1 MLSIAVALSSFG
13 GVMHSQ
19 GEGAILGVFLPTENA
34 FHGPYG
40 DMSFATKN

>member
-1 MLSIAVALSSFG
+1 
-13 GVMHSQ
+13 MHSQ